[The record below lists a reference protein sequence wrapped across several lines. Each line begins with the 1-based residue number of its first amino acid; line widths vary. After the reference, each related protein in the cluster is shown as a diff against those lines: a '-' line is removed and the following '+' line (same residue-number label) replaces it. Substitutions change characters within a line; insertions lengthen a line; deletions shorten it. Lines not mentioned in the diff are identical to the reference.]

1 MGVLVTVQD
10 APVTSAVPSAP
21 ADEASAPVGVP
32 TSPRRPG
39 GRSRRGEPTPY
50 DFRRPTKLSRDHVR
64 SMQMAMETFAR
75 HYSTLLTTTLRA
87 VGQVTLESVQ
97 QVTYDE
103 YVSDM
108 ATQTVLLVLDVEPL
122 EGAGILQLD
131 TQTAMVTLDHL
142 LGGPGRLPQ
151 PDRPFTDI
159 ETQLITGIVERALH
173 ELRYA
178 LEPLVRIE
186 PKLLAIEH
194 NPQFLQAA
202 ASSDM
207 MLVSTFTMKVGG
219 SEGRATL
226 CLPFSSVF
234 PHLERATQNRIGT
247 PDPEIRR
254 NAEKAL
260 ENRVSDLK
268 VDVSV
273 RFAPTTVELP
283 TVLGLAPGDVLAL
296 RHPARSPLAVTAAG
310 VTFAHAVPGSEGRRL
325 ACRVVASPQES

>member
-1 MGVLVTVQD
+1 MTVQD
-10 APVTSAVPSAP
+10 APVSSVP
-21 ADEASAPVGVP
+21 ADEASAPAGVP
-32 TSPRRPG
+32 VVSPLG
-39 GRSRRGEPTPY
+39 GRSGRRARRGEAQPY

-64 SMQMAMETFAR
+64 SVQMAMETFAR

-87 VGQVTLESVQ
+87 VGQVQLESVQ

-103 YVSDM
+103 YVSGM

-131 TQTAMVTLDHL
+131 VETAMVTLDHL

-151 PDRPFTDI
+151 PARPFTDI

-186 PKLLAIEH
+186 PRLLAIEH
-194 NPQFLQAA
+194 NPQFVQAA

-207 MLVSTFTMKVGG
+207 MLVSTFSMKVGAA
-219 SEGRATL
+219 EGTATL

-234 PHLERATQNRIGT
+234 PHLEAATQNRIGT

-254 NAEKAL
+254 SAEKAL

-268 VDVSV
+268 IDVGV
-273 RFAPTTVELP
+273 RFAPTRLELP
-283 TVLGLAPGDVLAL
+283 AVLGLAPGDVLAL
-296 RHPARSPLAVTAAG
+296 RHPSRAPLAVTAAG
-310 VTFAHAVPGSEGRRL
+310 VTFAHAVPGSEGKRL
-325 ACRVVASPQES
+325 ACRVVASPQESSS